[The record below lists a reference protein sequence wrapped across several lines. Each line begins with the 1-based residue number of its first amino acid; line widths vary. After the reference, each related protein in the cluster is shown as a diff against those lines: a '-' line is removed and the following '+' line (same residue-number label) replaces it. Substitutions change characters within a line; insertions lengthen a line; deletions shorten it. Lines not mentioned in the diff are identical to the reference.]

1 MVESIDRL
9 KSLIS
14 NKNGLA
20 RSNLFR
26 VKLPSIPGASSEEMN
41 ILCKDVSLP
50 GRQIVTNERRIG
62 MELAKVPY
70 GYAVTDISLTFHVLN
85 DYGVKEY
92 FETWQNL
99 AVNQNRYEVG
109 YQKSSI
115 GSPGYARDVIIE
127 QFRKVPRLPR
137 RFTNEFRDENGLT
150 QFLPRLSDIDLVQN
164 IFGLQ
169 DQINDLV
176 VYKCRLIDAFPTTL
190 NGIQL
195 NNELDGV
202 VELNVQLSY
211 TNWDSPFVLSPSN
224 VKDALTSTVRS
235 ALTTTVNNTI
245 VGFIDELI

>member
-1 MVESIDRL
+1 MVESIDRF

-14 NKNGLA
+14 NKNGVA

-26 VKLPSIPGASSEEMN
+26 VKLPSIPGATSEEMN
-41 ILCKDVSLP
+41 ILCKDVQLP
-50 GRQIVTNERRIG
+50 GRQILTNERRVG

-70 GYAVTDISLTFHVLN
+70 GYAVTDVSLTFHVLN

-109 YQKSSI
+109 YQKSTI
-115 GSPGYARDVIIE
+115 GSPGYARDVTIE

-137 RFTNEFRDENGLT
+137 RFTNQLRQEQGLQ
-150 QFLPRLSDIDLVQN
+150 QFLPKLSDLEIARQV
-164 IFGLQ
+164 FGVS
-169 DQINDLV
+169 DEISDLV
-176 VYKCRLIDAFPTTL
+176 VYKCRLKDAFPTSL
-190 NGIQL
+190 NAIQL

-202 VELNVQLSY
+202 VELNIQLSY

-224 VKDALTSTVRS
+224 IKDAFTSTIRS
-235 ALTTTVNNTI
+235 TLSTTINNTI